1 MAPEEGRLNA
11 EHPQSF
17 PEPAGEPQR
26 TISIAGRQFPVP
38 RSRRLR
44 LTLGVL
50 LVIGGMFG
58 FLPILGFWM
67 APLGLLLLS
76 VDLPPVRRMRRRT
89 DVWVGRRTT
98 RLRQRRR

>member
-1 MAPEEGRLNA
+1 MVPEEGRLEA
-11 EHPQSF
+11 EHPQAG
-17 PEPAGEPQR
+17 PERIGERPR
-26 TISIAGRQFPVP
+26 TISVAGRQFPVP
-38 RSRRLR
+38 RSRWLR
-44 LTLGVL
+44 LMLGVL
-50 LVIGGMFG
+50 LVIGGLFG

-89 DVWVGRRTT
+89 DVWVGRTAT

>member
-1 MAPEEGRLNA
+1 M
-11 EHPQSF
+11 
-17 PEPAGEPQR
+17 
-26 TISIAGRQFPVP
+26 
-38 RSRRLR
+38 
-44 LTLGVL
+44 LGVL
-50 LVIGGMFG
+50 LVIGGLFG

-89 DVWVGRRTT
+89 DVWVGRKST